1 MDRKLSRKNMR
12 FGVSLFV
19 LMLALMGIAF
29 AWAGIYLQV
38 IK

>member
-12 FGVSLFV
+12 FGVSLFI
-19 LMLALMGIAF
+19 LMLALVGIAF

>member
-1 MDRKLSRKNMR
+1 MDRKLARKNMR
-12 FGVSLFV
+12 FGASLFI
-19 LMLALMGIAF
+19 LMICLIGIAF